1 MSNPSLEQQQLINAI
16 IKKALEK
23 KKNENVIDEDAL
35 NSTLES
41 ICEVTGISREEAEE
55 IANEVIEKHKNTSKS
70 SESSESS
77 EPSGPSEPSEP
88 SKFSK
93 WSWFFGVWFIA
104 SSIGMFS
111 QTFLG
116 ALCYLAMAC
125 LLLPPVREFVYT
137 KTGKQISSKARGA
150 AIFVLFV
157 MSGVFLTAVDE
168 KKAQDLAIEK
178 AKKQAEVVEQ
188 IR

>member
-55 IANEVIEKHKNTSKS
+55 IANEVIEKHKNTSKF
-70 SESSESS
+70 SES
-77 EPSGPSEPSEP
+77 PEP

-93 WSWFFGVWFIA
+93 WSWFFGVWFIV
-104 SSIGMFS
+104 SSFGMFS

-116 ALCYLAMAC
+116 ALCYLAIAC

-157 MSGVFLTAVDE
+157 MPGVFLTAVDE
-168 KKAQDLAIEK
+168 KKAQDLAVEK
-178 AKKQAEVVEQ
+178 AKKQAEAVEQ